1 MSPRTTPFN
10 VEITEAQRGWLTS
23 LATQLAISKGAVV
36 RQLIS
41 HAHAHTFGQTPT
53 CANGAPCYVPQM
65 HQMARTQAA
74 AAAPAAD
81 DQAPAP
87 ARSAPLTPMP
97 PQEPN

>member
-10 VEITEAQRGWLTS
+10 VEITEVQRGWLTS

-41 HAHAHTFGQTPT
+41 HAHAHSFGNTPT

-65 HQMARTQAA
+65 HQMARTLAP
-74 AAAPAAD
+74 AAAPAAGAQLPIKEETANHD
-81 DQAPAP
+81 
-87 ARSAPLTPMP
+87 
-97 PQEPN
+97 